1 MATQEVTFS
10 LAFVFGLLSF
20 ASPCVLPLI
29 PSYLSYITGL
39 SFADLTGE
47 EDKKRIQK
55 VTIVNSAFFIL
66 GFSLVFIGLGASA
79 SFIGSFLLEYKD
91 TMRIAGGILIIIFGL
106 YVLGIIKIGFL
117 IRERRLHLKERPLGY
132 IGSLLIGITFAAG
145 WTPCIGPMLGT
156 ILMLA
161 SQAESMSYGIQL
173 LTVYSLGLGIPFF
186 LSSLA
191 LSVFLSYSRKVQRY
205 MRIINIVSGILLI
218 IVGFLFLTDNFQV
231 LSGYLVEWTKY
242 SGI

>member
-47 EDKKRIQK
+47 EDKKRIRK
-55 VTIVNSAFFIL
+55 ITIVNSAFFIL
-66 GFSLVFIGLGASA
+66 GFSFVFILLGASS
-79 SFIGSFLLEYKD
+79 SFFGGFLLDYKD
-91 TMRIAGGILIIIFGL
+91 VIRIIGGILIIILGL
-106 YVLGIIKIGFL
+106 YVLGVIKIKFL
-117 IRERRLHLKERPLGY
+117 LKERKFHLEEKPLGY
-132 IGSLLIGITFAAG
+132 FGSFLVGVTFAAG
-145 WTPCIGPMLGT
+145 WTPCIGPMLGS
-156 ILMLA
+156 ILLLA

-173 LTVYSLGLGIPFF
+173 LAVYSLGLGIPFF

-205 MRIINIVSGILLI
+205 MRIINIMSGILLI
-218 IVGFLFLTDNFQV
+218 IVGILFLTDYFQV
-231 LSGYLVEWTKY
+231 LSGYLVEWTES